1 MAENQEEEKKKA
13 EDSKEKPD
21 VKDNIVTTEHSL
33 TLAGKTLRYT
43 AKAGTVVLREEDE
56 KEGHQAK
63 AEMFFISFTLKD
75 VPDLSRRPVTFSF
88 NGGPGSSSVWLL
100 LGALGPKRVPMSED
114 ASQLKPPFRVV
125 DNEFTLLTKTDLVF
139 IDPVGTGY
147 SRMIT
152 GDKVDPDEFFSLK
165 RDIECVG
172 EFIRQ
177 YTSREKR
184 WASPKFLIGESY
196 GTTRAAG
203 LSGYLQDRYG
213 LFLNGI
219 MLVSAILNFQTLSF
233 SPGNDLPYV
242 LYLPSYAAS
251 AWHHGKL
258 AEDHQEKDLEIFL
271 QEVRDFAEDE
281 YALALMKG
289 SRLTA
294 EESAGIASRVAGY
307 TGLSVDYVERS
318 NLRIE
323 IMRFTKELLRSD
335 GWTVGRF
342 DSRIKGQDKDD
353 VGEQFEKDPSFD
365 AVQGVYSAC
374 LNDYVRTELEFE
386 SDLTYEIL
394 SFKIRPKWKYDTF
407 QNSYVNTAETL
418 RAAIMKN
425 SHLKVLV
432 GNGYYDLATPFFAT
446 EYTFD
451 HLGLKPDLQSNI
463 KMTYYEAG
471 HMMYVHRPS
480 LENLHTDLTQFIDAT
495 LEA

>member
-1 MAENQEEEKKKA
+1 MAENQEEETKKA
-13 EDSKEKPD
+13 KDSTEKPD
-21 VKDNIVTTEHSL
+21 VTDRIVTTEHSL
-33 TLAGKTLRYT
+33 TVAGKTLKYT

-63 AEMFFISFTLKD
+63 AEMFFISFTLND
-75 VPDLSRRPVTFSF
+75 VPDPTRRPVTFSF

-184 WASPKFLIGESY
+184 WSSPKFLIGESY

-203 LSGYLQDRYG
+203 LSGHLQDRYG

-219 MLVSAILNFQTLSF
+219 MLVSAILNFQTLRF

-258 AEDHQEKDLEIFL
+258 AEEHQGQDLEIFL

-281 YALALMKG
+281 YAFALMQG
-289 SRLTA
+289 SRLA
-294 EESAGIASRVAGY
+294 VEEFASIAARVASY

-335 GWTVGRF
+335 GLTVGRF

-353 VGEQFEKDPSFD
+353 VGERFEKDPSFD
-365 AVQGVYSAC
+365 VVQGVYSAC
-374 LNDYVRTELEFE
+374 LNDYVRSELEFE
-386 SDLTYEIL
+386 SDLIYEIL
-394 SFKIRPKWKYDTF
+394 SFKIQPKWKYDTF

-471 HMMYVHRPS
+471 HMMYIHHPS
-480 LENLHTDLTQFIDAT
+480 LAKLLGDVRAFITRT
-495 LEA
+495 LAP